1 MQSQEW
7 QSLLAYSPA
16 LPRPNPKGA
25 PHPGWQAYLWDRRTH
40 ICSMGWSVCV
50 CVRVSVGVR
59 VCMCVCMC
67 VCVCVCVN
75 VCVCVC
81 ACVPVCVCACV
92 CLCVPECQLQGED
105 IFYKYLDWQ
114 QKLQC
119 TSHKQRGSMIKQS
132 KYASQDLYPLYKHSS
147 YLFAVLYTRS
157 LAVALFDWW
166 LNLYICNL

>member
-1 MQSQEW
+1 MC
-7 QSLLAYSPA
+7 AC
-16 LPRPNPKGA
+16 
-25 PHPGWQAYLWDRRTH
+25 
-40 ICSMGWSVCV
+40 ICRCACV
-50 CVRVSVGVR
+50 Y
-59 VCMCVCMC
+59 
-67 VCVCVCVN
+67 VCVCVN

-157 LAVALFDWW
+157 LAVALFD
-166 LNLYICNL
+166 

>member
-67 VCVCVCVN
+67 VCVCVCER

-81 ACVPVCVCACV
+81 VRACVCVCLRVFV
-92 CLCVPECQLQGED
+92 CAWVSIARRGHILQIPRLATEAAMHVTQTTWKYDKAVKIRVSGSVPSLQTLL
-105 IFYKYLDWQ
+105 IFVCSALHTQ
-114 QKLQC
+114 
-119 TSHKQRGSMIKQS
+119 
-132 KYASQDLYPLYKHSS
+132 PSS
-147 YLFAVLYTRS
+147 RTF
-157 LAVALFDWW
+157 W
-166 LNLYICNL
+166 LMT